1 MVDTMMRISRSFS
14 ADMKRKV
21 KTIEFFIYL
30 PMETLTFTMLVKS
43 RFWLFYLWKN
53 SVDFIIIIVLW
64 ATMNTSKHCV
74 VTTIVFINC
83 ICMRGFRKSWQT
95 FECRIYYASRLQA
108 REWQSVFI
116 VTRRA
121 NWVFFTI
128 LITPFFLDTVL
139 QTNLLPSTRKV
150 LTS

>member
-1 MVDTMMRISRSFS
+1 MLKQLSFS
-14 ADMKRKV
+14 STFQCKR
-21 KTIEFFIYL
+21 L
-30 PMETLTFTMLVKS
+30 LFTMLVKS

-53 SVDFIIIIVLW
+53 SVDFILIIVLL
-64 ATMNTSKHCV
+64 ATMDTSKNCA
-74 VTTIVFINC
+74 VTTIAFISC
-83 ICMRGFRKSWQT
+83 ICMRGFRRSWQT

-116 VTRRA
+116 ETRRA